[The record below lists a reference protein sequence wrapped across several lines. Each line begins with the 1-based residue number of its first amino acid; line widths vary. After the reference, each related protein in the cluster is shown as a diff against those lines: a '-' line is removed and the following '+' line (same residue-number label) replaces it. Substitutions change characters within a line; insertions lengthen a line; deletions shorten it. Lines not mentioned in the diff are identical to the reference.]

1 MSSTVIIPLSG
12 RKLARKASAQIAG
25 LLLLSLLGALVLAYS
40 GYQLHHLEAAKDS
53 YKDAEQHF
61 HLRTEIIHRLN
72 DMQTA
77 FHRYVLDANTVNLDL
92 MQADKQVVEQL
103 AKQDPAAQN
112 DQLLQGLIAA
122 EQKWND
128 QVQSLVEERKQSAAS
143 AGIPEDVVAK
153 YRAAHPDLQ
162 LMAAALSA
170 EKDQHQ
176 AQENLQQ
183 AESDLRLLWLPFPI
197 AILVALGSIWLAQKA
212 LKSISQL
219 RQMAEVEVVKASPD
233 NKTETQ

>member
-1 MSSTVIIPLSG
+1 MSSTVIVPLSS
-12 RKLARKASAQIAG
+12 RKLARKTSAQIAG
-25 LLLLSLLGALVLAYS
+25 VLLLALLGALALAYN
-40 GYQLHHLEAAKDS
+40 GYQLHRLESAKDN
-53 YKDAEQHF
+53 YKVAEQHY
-61 HLRTEIIHRLN
+61 HLRTEVIHRLN

-77 FHRYVLDANTVNLDL
+77 FHRYLLDTNTVNLDL

-103 AKQDPAAQN
+103 AKQDAAAQS
-112 DQLLQGLIAA
+112 DQLLQNLIAA

-128 QVQSLVEERKQSAAS
+128 QVQPMVEERKQSAGNP
-143 AGIPEDVVAK
+143 GIPEDVLAK

-176 AQENLQQ
+176 AQQALQQ
-183 AESDLRLLWLPFPI
+183 TESELRLLWLPFPI
-197 AILVALGSIWLAQKA
+197 AVLVLLGSIWLAQKA

>member
-1 MSSTVIIPLSG
+1 MSSTVIVPLSG

-25 LLLLSLLGALVLAYS
+25 LLLLTLLGALVLAYS
-40 GYQLHHLEAAKDS
+40 GYQLHHLEAAKDG
-53 YKDAEQHF
+53 YKNAEQQY
-61 HLRTEIIHRLN
+61 HLRTEAIHRLN

-77 FHRYVLDANTVNLDL
+77 FHRYLLDANTVNLDL

-103 AKQDPAAQN
+103 AKQDAAAQN
-112 DQLLQGLIAA
+112 DQLLQSLIAS

-128 QVQSLVEERKQSAAS
+128 QVQPMVEERKQSAAS
-143 AGIPEDVVAK
+143 PGMPEDLVAK

-162 LMAAALSA
+162 LMAAALST

-176 AQENLQQ
+176 AQQNLQQ
-183 AESDLRLLWLPFPI
+183 AEAELRLLWLPFPI
-197 AILVALGSIWLAQKA
+197 AILVALGSIWLAQKT
-212 LKSISQL
+212 LKSISKL

-233 NKTETQ
+233 NETET